1 MKQKLKKIWE
11 WDGIDYLIQIAGI
24 LLFASAFLHFQ
35 GANQTLDSDGC
46 SVYWEEYKDVNQS
59 EVLFLNS
66 SEKADLRERE
76 TPEPGKYRANNHS
89 LNFTG

>member
-1 MKQKLKKIWE
+1 MKQKLEKLWE
-11 WDGIDYLIQIAGI
+11 WEGIDYLIQVAGI
-24 LLFASAFLHFQ
+24 FIFASAFLHFQ

-66 SEKADLRERE
+66 SEKADLGERE
-76 TPEPGKYRANNHS
+76 TPEPSKYRKNNQS
-89 LNFTG
+89 LNFTD